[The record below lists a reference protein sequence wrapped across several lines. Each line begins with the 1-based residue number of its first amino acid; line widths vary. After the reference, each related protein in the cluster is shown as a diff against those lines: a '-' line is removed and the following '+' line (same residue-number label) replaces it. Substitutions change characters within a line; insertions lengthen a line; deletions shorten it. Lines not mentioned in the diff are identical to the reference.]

1 MRTDSTAFV
10 VFDTET
16 TGVDARTDRVIEIGA
31 VRLDGLTEVGRF
43 STLVNPERIVPRRIT
58 EITGLSTAS
67 VIGAPLAAE
76 AIPAFLAFA
85 EGAVLVG
92 HNVAFD
98 VGMVNAELAR
108 LGHPPLDHPTLDTL
122 RLARRLLHGHRSKG
136 LSAVTEHFG
145 IRVHGRHR
153 ALGDAEATAEVLRRF
168 VAMIG
173 PRARTLDGLVGYQN
187 TRYAEGAA
195 AGHLAALRETIAAQP
210 DRPGVYFFRD
220 RKGAVVYVG
229 KAKRLRTRLRSY
241 VTAVEA
247 KSGRLRQ
254 MMDEVRTVE
263 TTETGSEL
271 AALLL
276 ESGLI
281 KEMQPRFNRASLRYR
296 TRPFVRLGPG
306 PVPTVSISSFTVDD
320 GAEYFGPLAGR
331 RQAEAVMAV
340 IDRGFR
346 LRRCDDLLFSRG
358 TPCLYH
364 DLDRCSGPCAFDRS
378 AHDAEV
384 ERLRAFLLGR
394 DTSVQADLRKVMLEA
409 AAQRNYE
416 AAATLRD
423 HLAALERMAD
433 RQRLFAAP
441 VHEVHAFV
449 VEDAVEPDVVQ
460 VFAIRH
466 GRHADTL
473 RLARSPD
480 PAVAAEADARLAA
493 FVERHRAPL
502 DAPTVRYFKREID
515 EVRLLAHWLYV
526 HRASARIVHVA
537 PADATADVLARL
549 RAALHAPDDGLD
561 ADDPLDEADGDDTP
575 EEAPA
580 PGVVAQT

>member
-43 STLVNPERIVPRRIT
+43 SSLVNPERLVPRRIT

-67 VIGAPLAAE
+67 LVGAPLAAE

-92 HNVAFD
+92 HNVPFD
-98 VGMVNAELAR
+98 VAMVNAELAR
-108 LGHPPLDHPTLDTL
+108 LGRPPLDHPTLDTL

-136 LSAVTEHFG
+136 LSAITDHFG
-145 IRVHGRHR
+145 IRVRGRHR

-168 VAMIG
+168 VAMMG
-173 PRARTLDGLVGYQN
+173 PRGRTLDGLVGYQN
-187 TRYAEGAA
+187 TRYA
-195 AGHLAALRETIAAQP
+195 AGSESPHLAPLRETIAAQP

-220 RKGAVVYVG
+220 AKGSVVYVG

-254 MMDEVRTVE
+254 MMDDVRTVE

-276 ESGLI
+276 ESRLI
-281 KEMQPRFNRASLRYR
+281 KEMQPRFNRASRRYR

-306 PVPTVSISSFTVDD
+306 PAPTVTLSSFTVDD

-331 RQAEAVMAV
+331 RQAEAVVRIVERA
-340 IDRGFR
+340 FR
-346 LRRCDDLLFSRG
+346 IRRCDDLLFARG
-358 TPCLYH
+358 APCLYH
-364 DLDRCSGPCAFDRS
+364 DLDRCSAPCAFDTA
-378 AHDAEV
+378 AHDAEIA
-384 ERLRAFLLGR
+384 RLRAFLLGT
-394 DTSVQADLRKVMLEA
+394 DTSVQEGLRAMMLEA
-409 AAQRNYE
+409 AARRDYE
-416 AAATLRD
+416 AAALLRD
-423 HLAALERMAD
+423 DLAALDRMAD

-449 VEDAVEPDVVQ
+449 VEDAVEPDAVQ

-466 GRHADTL
+466 GRHVATL
-473 RLARSPD
+473 RLPRVLD
-480 PAVAAEADARLAA
+480 PRTEADLAS
-493 FVERHRAPL
+493 FVAEHLAEIDGP
-502 DAPTVRYFKREID
+502 ARYFKREID

-526 HRASARIVHVA
+526 HRASARIVRVEPGDDTATVA
-537 PADATADVLARL
+537 ARVA
-549 RAALHAPDDGLD
+549 AALHAPDDGV
-561 ADDPLDEADGDDTP
+561 DDEGDDDLMDVP
-575 EEAPA
+575 DEGERD
-580 PGVVAQT
+580 GVTAQT